1 MPPQTKQCA
10 HQGRLFATHSEQN
23 PLRRPP
29 RKLPRSSTNVRVQA
43 NAVAMS
49 TKLYDGPYE
58 GTETIHPKRMNV
70 PSIPSLV
77 EKINDK

>member
-1 MPPQTKQCA
+1 MP
-10 HQGRLFATHSEQN
+10 RF
-23 PLRRPP
+23 
-29 RKLPRSSTNVRVQA
+29 STNVRVQA
-43 NAVAMS
+43 NSVAMS

-77 EKINDK
+77 EKINEK